1 MNFFVTK
8 IVEDS
13 DVTYNLTVAYEK
25 QLRNWGHG
33 LETVEM
39 HLFTVVLKVV

>member
-1 MNFFVTK
+1 MN
-8 IVEDS
+8 I
-13 DVTYNLTVAYEK
+13 TVYLGQMKEMTHVYEK

>member
-13 DVTYNLTVAYEK
+13 DVTYNLTVAVCC
-25 QLRNWGHG
+25 LRGRREYGQNPEGY
-33 LETVEM
+33 L
-39 HLFTVVLKVV
+39 